1 MKSIKTTL
9 LGFLLVG
16 ILALA
21 MTSSN
26 VQAAACPTPVTAD
39 TTLTA
44 DCDGSIV
51 IVTDNITLDC
61 NGHTLTGPEPSGAFS
76 NGIRISAA
84 GVTVNNCT
92 ATKFDIGFHLT
103 GAGTTGNLL
112 EKNTASG
119 NGQGFVICCGGVTG
133 NILKENAANDN
144 TLPGHDNIG
153 FRANAFD
160 APGNLYE
167 QNTASGNG
175 GLGGF
180 FVRSNGSTFINNIA
194 SNNGRGFFLES
205 GATGNT
211 LESNTAID
219 NNNDGFVFRNADN
232 NFLIGNLTTGNAQGF
247 FIRSSST
254 GNTLESNEVSNNT
267 RGCRDDTGTTPANVL
282 NTWSNTES
290 EGNPLPDLP
299 AGLCPSEVDDDG
311 DDDDGDDDDGD
322 DDDGDDG

>member
-1 MKSIKTTL
+1 MKLKATRGFFL
-9 LGFLLVG
+9 LGV
-16 ILALA
+16 LALMMA
-21 MTSSN
+21 VALPST
-26 VQAAACPTPVTAD
+26 VQAAACPSPITTD
-39 TTLTA
+39 TTLAA
-44 DCDGSIV
+44 DCTGGLFIG
-51 IVTDNITLDC
+51 TDNITLDC
-61 NGHTLTGPEPSGAFS
+61 DGHTLTGAGAGT
-76 NGIRISAA
+76 GIRLDAE
-84 GVTVNNCT
+84 GVTVLNCT
-92 ATKFDIGFHLT
+92 VTNFSQGFAFAG
-103 GAGTTGNLL
+103 GASTTGNVL

-133 NILKENAANDN
+133 NILKENAANNN
-144 TLPGHDNIG
+144 TLPFHDNIG

-180 FVRSNGSTFINNIA
+180 FVRSNGSTFTSNIA

-232 NFLIGNLTTGNAQGF
+232 NFLKGNLTTGNALGF
-247 FIRSSST
+247 FILSSST

-290 EGNPLPDLP
+290 EGNGLPDLP

-311 DDDDGDDDDGD
+311 DDDDGDDDDGG
-322 DDDGDDG
+322 DG